1 MRNVG
6 LEDIKVKGAGKLSF
20 QGFEQDEMEIDLIGA
35 IEAEG
40 EVSAKNLTI
49 DLTGASSLE
58 LKGSG
63 GFLEATATGA
73 SSIKAYNYEVKEAI
87 VEARGAS
94 SARVFV
100 TEKLEITKGI
110 ASSVSHR
117 GEPQVIE
124 RN

>member
-1 MRNVG
+1 MPD
-6 LEDIKVKGAGKLSF
+6 LEDLKVKGAGKLSF
-20 QGFEQDEMEIDLIGA
+20 QGFEEDDMEINILGA
-35 IEAEG
+35 VEAEG
-40 EVSAKNLTI
+40 EISARNLTI
-49 DLTGASSLE
+49 DLTGASTLE

-63 GFLEATATGA
+63 RFLEVTATGA
-73 SSIKAYNYEVKEAI
+73 SSIKAYNYEVNEAI

-100 TEKLEITKGI
+100 TDKLEITKGM

-117 GEPQVIE
+117 GDPQVIE